1 MYSHSL
7 KNISNNLFVN
17 LGLDSMT
24 DEEIYCPI
32 WDLQPDMIFEMP
44 AINYKRFNGKPY
56 QYIYGVNY
64 NSKPFSII
72 KIDLAKPLEVFE
84 WKFFEDNSEEFL
96 PSEPVF
102 VENPTATSEDD
113 GVLLVMVL
121 TSDKNDFLS
130 ILDARTL
137 MEVARCEIP
146 EETKGAFTFH
156 GFFADKDNFKAL
168 H

>member
-1 MYSHSL
+1 M
-7 KNISNNLFVN
+7 N

-102 VENPTATSEDD
+102 VENPNGRAEDD

-121 TSDKNDFLS
+121 GEKNDYLS
-130 ILDARTL
+130 VLDAKSMVEIARADLPDDVRASFTL
-137 MEVARCEIP
+137 
-146 EETKGAFTFH
+146 H
-156 GFFADKDNFKAL
+156 GFFADWKQFSKMSF
-168 H
+168 